1 MASLTLQDRCR
12 TCLAAR
18 IRACPC
24 PGWAADGD
32 PRRHPV
38 ENYWRAATTLSNRDS
53 GIRRT
58 SCAFSAFSAEKRLH
72 DPVHENDKS
81 DRKLFRNCIA
91 DLGAPLRNRTVDL
104 LLTIGTA
111 HRPERTSCTDCTRNF
126 TESTERTHCARH
138 PVHEPVHAPAA
149 RPGHS
154 VTLSDPAARGRQ
166 FMRRRDVPQT
176 GGYHPTGRA
185 QPPAP
190 CPGATMART
199 SSPSP

>member
-18 IRACPC
+18 ISACPC

-58 SCAFSAFSAEKRLH
+58 SCAFSAEQRLH

-81 DRKLFRNCIA
+81 DRKLFRNCLA

-111 HRPERTSCTDCTRNF
+111 PRPERTSCTDCTKNAQKAQNAPSAHGAR
-126 TESTERTHCARH
+126 STTRSTAHR
-138 PVHEPVHAPAA
+138 PA
-149 RPGHS
+149 RPPGN
-154 VTLSDPAARGRQ
+154 
-166 FMRRRDVPQT
+166 
-176 GGYHPTGRA
+176 A
-185 QPPAP
+185 Q
-190 CPGATMART
+190 
-199 SSPSP
+199 